1 VYNQWTQFEEFPHFM
16 EGVEEVRQEGDKRLF
31 WRAKIGGKAKEWE
44 AEITDQVP
52 TKELHGKA

>member
-1 VYNQWTQFEEFPHFM
+1 M